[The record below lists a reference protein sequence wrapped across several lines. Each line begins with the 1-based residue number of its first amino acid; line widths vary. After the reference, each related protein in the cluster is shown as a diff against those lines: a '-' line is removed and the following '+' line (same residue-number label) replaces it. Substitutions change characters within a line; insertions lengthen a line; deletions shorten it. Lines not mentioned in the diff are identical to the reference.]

1 MTKVLAPILLRS
13 VSDLGLTGRVRCGLQ
28 STTSK
33 PTVSSSAPLALLW
46 DSCLGPHLDIGWCKE
61 HIFYKSSAAFVP
73 CHKCNHLQNV
83 LAPISFRR
91 FLVADDR

>member
-46 DSCLGPHLDIGWCKE
+46 DSCLGPHLDIGW
-61 HIFYKSSAAFVP
+61 YLMSRTWDLTSPLTLV
-73 CHKCNHLQNV
+73 
-83 LAPISFRR
+83 
-91 FLVADDR
+91 FL